1 MKRGS
6 PRLMQLGARLTFGCL
21 MYSCCAFLTKSDI
34 NLCSN
39 FPGLLMAGTYVYQ
52 NLSDTS
58 TLRLIRILPVLVN
71 DCIACEIVYG
81 NVKFDSRINV
91 TTSKPLHPSDEEYS
105 DKTNTIYHALSY
117 CWGDPTHT
125 RTIYLGDEGG
135 ETFPCGLHESLW
147 QFLNVVFE
155 KKLFDW
161 LFWTDLLCLKQKNKA
176 EIAHQIPN
184 MRGIY
189 SAAETVIIWLGWDE
203 KGTRALEIIRNLPK
217 REMVS
222 RTDTMIP
229 GIAEI
234 RTETLQRICEVLE
247 AVQHFMGLP
256 YWKRVGVLQ
265 EFASAKE
272 PIIWHGHDMI
282 KLEDLDHILRPC
294 FGRRQ
299 LDRYFWFPAWWVIN
313 DLRHPDSEQTLWR
326 LVMKF
331 GRFESSL
338 VVDKVYSLLGLV
350 ERHGDGSHP
359 ADYIEVNYSKTSL
372 DVFFDTIFEGNLPF
386 GIGYTLSL
394 ENFNDF
400 FLDREDQVK
409 QRRSGIRSA
418 LEEYATSSVVS
429 ARHAGFADIA
439 IRVVDAINVIVCIS
453 QNVSWHSFLNLLQT
467 GKQPSSIPPVQQ
479 AAVVACGPVSLE
491 SGGNLEKT
499 EEPCIETEK
508 LSPWRCL
515 HPISEKNST
524 SAVKY
529 DPECPIRDNV
539 KLRTELLPTAYTR
552 CCPSCDAS
560 VMVFAVPE
568 SGFYLFISF
577 DASLESDEGVL
588 TLQLKPPMERSP
600 DTLNKRQLPI
610 FPLSTNTTGDSGG
623 FEEAPAPWGRIAC
636 VWFLMKTALV
646 MKKLA
651 RPPSR
656 LASTSEA
663 VQFDQERAARKLYED
678 ITVKH

>member
-1 MKRGS
+1 MS
-6 PRLMQLGARLTFGCL
+6 
-21 MYSCCAFLTKSDI
+21 
-34 NLCSN
+34 
-39 FPGLLMAGTYVYQ
+39 
-52 NLSDTS
+52 
-58 TLRLIRILPVLVN
+58 
-71 DCIACEIVYG
+71 
-81 NVKFDSRINV
+81 
-91 TTSKPLHPSDEEYS
+91 TSKPLHPSDEEYS

-147 QFLNVVFE
+147 QLLNVVFE
-155 KKLFDW
+155 KKLCDW
-161 LFWTDLLCLKQKNKA
+161 LFWTDLLCLNQKNKA

-189 SAAETVIIWLGWDE
+189 SAAETVIVWLGWDE
-203 KGTRALEIIRNLPK
+203 KGTRVLEIIRNLPK

-222 RTDTMIP
+222 GTNTMIP

-256 YWKRVGVLQ
+256 YWKRVWVLP

-272 PIIWHGHDMI
+272 PIIWNGHDMI

-294 FGRRQ
+294 FGGRQ
-299 LDRYFWFPAWWVIN
+299 LDKYFWFP
-313 DLRHPDSEQTLWR
+313 
-326 LVMKF
+326 MC
-331 GRFESSL
+331 
-338 VVDKVYSLLGLV
+338 LLGLV

-394 ENFNDF
+394 EIFNDL

-418 LEEYATSSVVS
+418 LEEYAISSVVS

-439 IRVVDAINVIVCIS
+439 IRVVDAIKCYCL
-453 QNVSWHSFLNLLQT
+453 HFAECLMALLFEFTTT

-479 AAVVACGPVSLE
+479 AAVVACGLVSLE

-499 EEPCIETEK
+499 EEPCIETEE

-515 HPISEKNST
+515 HPISEENST

-539 KLRTELLPTAYTR
+539 QLRTELLPTAYTR

-560 VMVFAVPE
+560 VMAFAVPE

-588 TLQLKPPMERSP
+588 TLQLESPMERSP
-600 DTLNKRQLPI
+600 DT
-610 FPLSTNTTGDSGG
+610 
-623 FEEAPAPWGRIAC
+623 
-636 VWFLMKTALV
+636 
-646 MKKLA
+646 
-651 RPPSR
+651 
-656 LASTSEA
+656 
-663 VQFDQERAARKLYED
+663 
-678 ITVKH
+678 